1 MLAQRGG
8 EWFASGRLTIADL
21 KVVEITR
28 MLSSGRLDH
37 IPADIV
43 ERTAPG
49 LAAHLTRVL
58 AHPGVRA
65 YYARFGL

>member
-1 MLAQRGG
+1 MIPRAIVTNQRPGI
-8 EWFASGRLTIADL
+8 TN
-21 KVVEITR
+21 EIHCSTTG

-43 ERTAPG
+43 ERTAPA
-49 LAAHLTRVL
+49 LAAHRTRVL